1 MIDYQFEDSLINKI
15 IETKENTIIIGVDE
29 VGRGALAG
37 PVFAAAVWI
46 KNRNILGLN
55 DSKKL
60 SPKKREELSEV
71 IKLNSCFAISSA
83 SVEEIDNINILEASK
98 LAMQR
103 AIEQIIKE
111 LPYNPSLVIIDGNQT
126 LKMYL
131 NIHCIVN
138 GDSLCPSIAAA
149 SIIAK
154 VYRDRLMSEL
164 SKDYHQY
171 QWCKNKGYGTNSHIN
186 ALMNFGPCIHHRKSF
201 SPVKEAAKVIHEL

>member
-83 SVEEIDNINILEASK
+83 SVEEIDN
-98 LAMQR
+98 Q
-103 AIEQIIKE
+103 
-111 LPYNPSLVIIDGNQT
+111 
-126 LKMYL
+126 
-131 NIHCIVN
+131 
-138 GDSLCPSIAAA
+138 
-149 SIIAK
+149 
-154 VYRDRLMSEL
+154 
-164 SKDYHQY
+164 
-171 QWCKNKGYGTNSHIN
+171 
-186 ALMNFGPCIHHRKSF
+186 HH
-201 SPVKEAAKVIHEL
+201 